1 MSSAPMTNGGSIA
14 GVRVVGCPQTSLV
27 SSALNPSGES
37 EASPQTSEL
46 SAPQSP
52 QTSNASPSPH
62 SGNSQNNPDELNEF
76 DTRRASATPSDRD
89 PAASENKSDMHHRTD
104 SAAQSSHLVCSTP
117 SAIGKSK
124 TGDAQESDKPAM
136 HFHRVREVRLEQ
148 GVSPRSMARRLNMD
162 VRSYKRLE
170 EPTEDLPLS
179 TLHRIQQALDV
190 PLCDLLVQNE
200 GLSRPVEE
208 RAKMVKTMKTAVAI
222 REAKGNARIQRLADM
237 LCEQLVDLMPELKD
251 VGGWPQFGARR
262 GKSALGRA
270 LCEPIDMSQLRT
282 DD

>member
-1 MSSAPMTNGGSIA
+1 MSFAPMTNGGSLA
-14 GVRVVGCPQTSLV
+14 GVRVVGCQQNPLV
-27 SSALNPSGES
+27 SSATNPSGDS
-37 EASPQTSEL
+37 EASPQATEI
-46 SAPQSP
+46 SAPLSP
-52 QTSNASPSPH
+52 QFSIDSPPPSSAKPITQPHRVDAPSP
-62 SGNSQNNPDELNEF
+62 LNVESSPQ
-76 DTRRASATPSDRD
+76 DQD
-89 PAASENKSDMHHRTD
+89 PAEPVESE
-104 SAAQSSHLVCSTP
+104 P
-117 SAIGKSK
+117 
-124 TGDAQESDKPAM
+124 QEPV
-136 HFHRVREVRLEQ
+136 HFHRIREVRLEQ

-179 TLHRIQQALDV
+179 TLHQIQQALDI

-222 REAKGNARIQRLADM
+222 REAKGNSRVQRLADM

-270 LCEPIDMSQLRT
+270 LCEPIDMSQLRS